1 MIFGLGSKTKVPICE
16 KYALNINEAV
26 EYFGIGETKLRYIA
40 LEYSDSDFI
49 LMNGTK
55 TLFKRKKFENWLDKT
70 DAI

>member
-1 MIFGLGSKTKVPICE
+1 MIFGLSSKEKVSICE

-26 EYFGIGETKLRYIA
+26 EYFGVCETKLRYIA
-40 LEYSDSDFI
+40 VEYSDSDFI

-55 TLFKRKKFENWLDKT
+55 ILFKRKKFENWLDKT